1 MATLYRRYRP
11 QKFGEVVGQDHVTET
26 LRQAALKNKLT
37 HAYLFYGPRGTGKTT
52 MARLLSKRANCEK
65 ATGAEPCGQCASCR
79 ALATG
84 RHTDVMEIDAASNR
98 GIDDI
103 RALRERINLAPAL
116 GKYRVYIIDEVHM
129 LTREAATALLKTL
142 EEPVAHAI
150 FILATT
156 ELHKV
161 PPTIVSRCQV
171 FRFKRASRDEMAGRL
186 KFILKKEKRAAD
198 EATLN
203 FIIDRSDGCYRD
215 AESLLGQLLTLRD
228 KKVSKLALQEFLGLP
243 SPATL
248 ESFLGALVDGE
259 SAPALAAAEETFGRG
274 DDPEQFLK
282 ESVRLAR
289 DQALKQAREGGRDLS
304 ARWPE
309 IIRALLQ
316 ALQDLAYV
324 PQPMIAVQL
333 AILTVCT
340 VKGQERQPAAVP
352 PPAEDKSAVAVGQVA
367 AAWPKLIDEVKRD
380 NPVAATFLRAVEPT
394 AVSGGTI
401 TIRAQYSLHQTFF
414 DKPDSRRLIA
424 DILSKLLG
432 RKIDVACVL
441 DEAGARRAPSLA
453 ERRREHEE
461 KFQQTV
467 REVFGSA
474 KSS

>member
-11 QKFGEVVGQDHVTET
+11 QKFSEIVGQDHVTET

-52 MARLLSKRANCEK
+52 MARLLAKRANCEK
-65 ATGAEPCGQCASCR
+65 ATGAEACGKCASCR

-129 LTREAATALLKTL
+129 LTREAAAALLKTL
-142 EEPVAHAI
+142 EEPVTHVI

-161 PPTIVSRCQV
+161 PPTVLSRCQV

-186 KFILKKEKRAAD
+186 KFILKKEKRTAD
-198 EATLN
+198 EATLD

-215 AESLLGQLLTLRD
+215 AESLLGQLLTLRN
-228 KKVSKLALQEFLGLP
+228 KKVNKLALQEFLGLP
-243 SPATL
+243 APATL
-248 ESFLGALVDGE
+248 ERFLEALVNGE
-259 SAPALAAAEETFGRG
+259 SAPALAAAEETFGG
-274 DDPEQFLK
+274 GYDPEQFLK
-282 ESVRLAR
+282 ESIRLAR
-289 DQALKQAREGGRDLS
+289 DQALKQARDGGDVS

-309 IIRALLQ
+309 IIRVLLQ

-324 PQPMIAVQL
+324 PQPAIAVQL

-340 VKGQERQPAAVP
+340 VKGQNRQPAAP
-352 PPAEDKSAVAVGQVA
+352 APAESKSNVVLERVGAV
-367 AAWPKLIDEVKRD
+367 WPDLIDEVKRD

-394 AVSGGTI
+394 AVRDGTV
-401 TIRAQYSLHQTFF
+401 TMRAQYALHQTFF
-414 DKPDSRRLIA
+414 DKPDSRKLIA
-424 DILSKLLG
+424 SILSKLLG
-432 RKIDVACVL
+432 GKVDVVCIL
-441 DEAGARRAPSLA
+441 DEVGAHRAPSLA
-453 ERRREHEE
+453 ERRRQHEE